1 MSRYKKALVEIVRL
15 KLLVT
20 QFQLR
25 DMIGQNKNYIHFLL
39 PYLLVKIGGQ
49 NDLLKKE
56 SKISWSKNEKIRTFK
71 IFSKNVLVKNV
82 EKPLDRKSI
91 YT

>member
-25 DMIGQNKNYIHFLL
+25 DKIGQNKNYIHFLL

-49 NDLLKKE
+49 NDLLKKGL
-56 SKISWSKNEKIRTFK
+56 KYLGPKMRKIRTFK
-71 IFSKNVLVKNV
+71 ILSKNVLVKNV
-82 EKPLDRKSI
+82 EKLLDRKSI